1 MSKLLIATFD
11 SEDKLKGAQNDLL
24 TSTIAGF
31 PREKVLVD
39 KEKKQIKVI
48 MPESTKAELE
58 QVLKAHSP
66 SNMVVE
72 DWKE

>member
-48 MPESTKAELE
+48 MPESTRAELE

-66 SNMVVE
+66 SNLTVE

>member
-1 MSKLLIATFD
+1 MTKLLIATFD

-39 KEKKQIKVI
+39 KEKKQIKI
-48 MPESTKAELE
+48 IIPEPTRAEVE
-58 QVLKAHSP
+58 KVLNDHSP
-66 SNMVVE
+66 VNLIVE